1 MDALSASSTVGRVSE
16 TDRPRPRRRGPLRAA
31 LGLAVLLA
39 VIGYVLVHHYSNG
52 GIGSPYCR
60 VTAKGAAGGSEGA
73 VQTYEMTPEQ
83 ASNAATIAA
92 VGISKGLPDRALTI
106 ALATA
111 MQESGLRNLDH
122 GDRDSLGLFQQRPS
136 QGWGTPEQIMDPV
149 YSAGIFY
156 DRLVEVNGYTRLP
169 LTVAAQ
175 RVQLSGFPQA
185 YAKHEPDATVL
196 TAAFGEGEAPATLT
210 CAGPAPVKGDPEKVR
225 TELARAFGKE
235 ALSTGRTAPHA
246 GPKASAS
253 ASAKA
258 GAGSAPK
265 ASGSPAP
272 KTSASP
278 SAGSSATPAAAP
290 SPSAGAPEAEV
301 DLWLK
306 DGGGPGE
313 ARRGR
318 AMAHWAV
325 ARAGELGIARVS
337 YDGSAWVAGG
347 NRGEWQRDGAGGTKG
362 GTAPDPYRAVPGQVR
377 IFFPG
382 SAG

>member
-31 LGLAVLLA
+31 VGLAVLLA

-52 GIGSPYCR
+52 GAGAPHCT
-60 VTAKGAAGGSEGA
+60 VTAKGAGGGSGGA
-73 VQTYEMTPEQ
+73 VQTYEMSPEQ

-156 DRLVEVNGYTRLP
+156 DRLVEVKGYTRLP

-185 YAKHEPDATVL
+185 YAKHEPDATVV
-196 TAAFGEGEAPATLT
+196 TAAFGEGETQATLA
-210 CAGPAPVKGDPEKVR
+210 CVGPAPLKGDPEKVR
-225 TELARAFGKE
+225 TELGRAFGKE
-235 ALSTGRTAPHA
+235 ALSTGRPAVHA
-246 GPKASAS
+246 VPKAGG
-253 ASAKA
+253 KT
-258 GAGSAPK
+258 GAGSVPSAAP
-265 ASGSPAP
+265 APSAADAPAASPA
-272 KTSASP
+272 AD
-278 SAGSSATPAAAP
+278 APAAV
-290 SPSAGAPEAEV
+290 PEAEV

-306 DGGGPGE
+306 DGGGGPGE

-325 ARAGELGIARVS
+325 ARSKELGISRVS
-337 YDGSAWVAGG
+337 YDGSAWVAGQ
-347 NRGEWQRDGAGGTKG
+347 NRGEWKRGAAGGTKG
-362 GTAPDPYRAVPGQVR
+362 GSAPDPYGAPPGQLR
-377 IFFPG
+377 IFLAR
-382 SAG
+382 SAR

>member
-1 MDALSASSTVGRVSE
+1 MGRVSE

-52 GIGSPYCR
+52 GVGSPYCT
-60 VTAKGAAGGSEGA
+60 VTAKGPAGGSGGA

-156 DRLVEVNGYTRLP
+156 DRLVEVGGYTRLP

-196 TAAFGEGEAPATLT
+196 TAAFGEGETQATLT
-210 CAGPAPVKGDPEKVR
+210 CAGPAPLKGDPEKVR

-235 ALSTGRTAPHA
+235 ALAGGRAALHA
-246 GPKASAS
+246 GPKPSADP
-253 ASAKA
+253 SAKA
-258 GAGSAPK
+258 GPGASPK
-265 ASGSPAP
+265 SSGGAAA
-272 KTSASP
+272 KASASP
-278 SAGSSATPAAAP
+278 SAAASASPVAGPLAEP
-290 SPSAGAPEAEV
+290 SPSAGAREAEV
-301 DLWLK
+301 DVWLK
-306 DGGGPGE
+306 DGGGPAE

-325 ARAGELGIARVS
+325 ARSQDLGIARVS
-337 YDGSAWVAGG
+337 YDGSAWLAGQS
-347 NRGEWQRDGAGGTKG
+347 RGEWRRGGAGAAKG
-362 GTAPDPYRAVPGQVR
+362 GAAPDPYEAVPGQVR
-377 IFFPG
+377 IFLPR